1 MSIPRQQ
8 NKIINN
14 HPLLNTN
21 TNDMNDNSDIS
32 EISLKSGSDFLINS
46 GLNNNIPNQNKKNVV
61 NNNYMEI
68 NFIKDNE
75 GIVPK
80 ATQADDLNNSEDIA
94 NVECDSFKKVNDDE
108 FKIKKSLTIISKYNN
123 LDDSKRKQKNS
134 KIMLN
139 KGRKAINSSSKNLRK
154 KKSSINNIDQIQDS
168 KLKSKVVT
176 NNTRYEFNINI
187 NVSPNVSNISALP
200 LSNVQNS
207 ANSVIRMNSIHNLS
221 GDISNNNL
229 NELNNNN
236 LLTNRTD
243 NQTENQDDIGIIYD
257 NKKIVIKDNTNAN
270 IESQNSFKSSNKNSS
285 FKNLSKNLIDQS
297 KLNNNLNHTNN
308 INNVNNSQGE
318 PTENVKTLIDQIFN
332 NFNNNANE
340 TKVNLFS
347 GKQNISLNEDEN
359 NNGDDFDLDKKNLR
373 STHRSTNN

>member
-1 MSIPRQQ
+1 
-8 NKIINN
+8 
-14 HPLLNTN
+14 
-21 TNDMNDNSDIS
+21 MNVSARPEPQIQHNP
-32 EISLKSGSDFLINS
+32 G
-46 GLNNNIPNQNKKNVV
+46 
-61 NNNYMEI
+61 
-68 NFIKDNE
+68 
-75 GIVPK
+75 
-80 ATQADDLNNSEDIA
+80 
-94 NVECDSFKKVNDDE
+94 
-108 FKIKKSLTIISKYNN
+108 
-123 LDDSKRKQKNS
+123 
-134 KIMLN
+134 
-139 KGRKAINSSSKNLRK
+139 NLRK